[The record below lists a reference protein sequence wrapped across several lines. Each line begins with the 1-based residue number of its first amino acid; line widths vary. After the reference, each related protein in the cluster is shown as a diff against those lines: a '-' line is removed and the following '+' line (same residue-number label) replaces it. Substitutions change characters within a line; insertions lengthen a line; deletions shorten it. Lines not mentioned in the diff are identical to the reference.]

1 MAAEEKR
8 DYYEVLGVDKSASE
22 DEIKK
27 AFRKQA
33 RLYHPDLHP
42 DDKEAEAKFKE
53 INEAY
58 EVLSDADKK
67 AKYDRFGFAGV
78 DPTYGAGAGGAGG
91 AGFDGFGGFG
101 GFGGV
106 DDILNAFFGGGTSRR
121 ADPNAPRRGE
131 DIEMN
136 ITLDFMEACKGC
148 QHTLRVTRMER
159 CTDCGGS
166 GAAKGSGKKTCPDCK
181 GSGTVR
187 IQQNTPFGSFAQTA
201 RCQKC
206 GGRGQIIE
214 NPCPTC
220 SGRGRVR
227 KTTTRTLNIPAGVY
241 DGAQLQIRGEGSH
254 GLNGGPAGDLFLNV
268 RVKSD
273 PIFERRN
280 TYDIWTELPLTYAQ
294 ATLGAKVSVPT
305 IDGKVSFDIPEGTQP
320 GTEFRLRG
328 KGVKKGNRDERG
340 DCYFKVTIEIP
351 RGLSKRQKD
360 MLQQFEDSLD
370 EKNYKKRS
378 NFFDKLKEKFK

>member
-8 DYYEVLGVDKSASE
+8 DYYEVLGVSKGASE

-53 INEAY
+53 VNEAY
-58 EVLSDADKK
+58 EVLSDADKR

-78 DPTYGAGAGGAGG
+78 DPTYGAGAGAGG

-106 DDILNAFFGGGTSRR
+106 DDILNAFFGGGGGSRR
-121 ADPNAPRRGE
+121 SDPNAPRRGE

-148 QHTLRVTRMER
+148 QHTLKVTRMER
-159 CTDCGGS
+159 CTECNGS
-166 GAAKGSGKKTCPDCK
+166 GAAKGSSKKTCPDCK

-187 IQQNTPFGSFAQTA
+187 IQQNTPFGSFAQTT
-201 RCQKC
+201 RCQRC

-227 KTTTRTLNIPAGVY
+227 KTTSRTLNIPAGVY

-305 IDGKVSFDIPEGTQP
+305 IDGKVSFEIPEGTQP

-328 KGVKKGNRDERG
+328 KGVKGNRDDYG

-351 RGLSKRQKD
+351 KGLSKHQKD
-360 MLQQFEDSLD
+360 LLQNFEDSLD

-378 NFFDKLKEKFK
+378 SFFDKLKEKFK

>member
-8 DYYEVLGVDKSASE
+8 DYYEVLGVSKGASE

-78 DPTYGAGAGGAGG
+78 DPTYGAGAGGAG
-91 AGFDGFGGFG
+91 FDGFGGFG

-106 DDILNAFFGGGTSRR
+106 DDILNAFFGGGGTRR

-148 QHTLRVTRMER
+148 QHTLKVTRMER
-159 CTDCGGS
+159 CNECNGS
-166 GAAKGSGKKTCPDCK
+166 GAAKGSSKKTCPDCK

-201 RCQKC
+201 RCQRC
-206 GGRGQIIE
+206 GGRGQVIE

-227 KTTTRTLNIPAGVY
+227 KTTSRTLNIPAGVY

-328 KGVKKGNRDERG
+328 KGVKKGNRDDYG

-351 RGLSKRQKD
+351 KGLNKHQKD
-360 MLQQFEDSLD
+360 LLQNFEDSLD

-378 NFFDKLKEKFK
+378 SFFDKLKEKFK

>member
-8 DYYEVLGVDKSASE
+8 DYYEVLGVSKGASE

-53 INEAY
+53 VNEAY

-78 DPTYGAGAGGAGG
+78 DPTYGAGAGAGG

-106 DDILNAFFGGGTSRR
+106 DDILNAFFGGGSRR
-121 ADPNAPRRGE
+121 SDPNAPRRGE

-148 QHTLRVTRMER
+148 QHTLKVTRMER
-159 CTDCGGS
+159 CNECNGS
-166 GAAKGSGKKTCPDCK
+166 GAAKGSSKKTCPDCK
-181 GSGTVR
+181 GTGTVR

-201 RCQKC
+201 RCQRC
-206 GGRGQIIE
+206 GGRGQVIE

-227 KTTTRTLNIPAGVY
+227 KTTSRTLNIPAGVY

-328 KGVKKGNRDERG
+328 KGVKKGNRDDYG

-351 RGLSKRQKD
+351 KGLSKHQKD
-360 MLQQFEDSLD
+360 LLQNFEDSLD

-378 NFFDKLKEKFK
+378 SFFDKLKEKFK